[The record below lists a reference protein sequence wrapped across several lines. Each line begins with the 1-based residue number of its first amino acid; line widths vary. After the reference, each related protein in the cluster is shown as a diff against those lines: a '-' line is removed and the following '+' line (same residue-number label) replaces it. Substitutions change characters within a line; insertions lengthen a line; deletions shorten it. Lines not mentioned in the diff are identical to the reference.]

1 MTVAVIAEKPS
12 VARDIAEVLGARSR
26 GQGSLSGNG
35 YVVTWA
41 VGHLASLAQPH
52 EIQPRWKRWNLNE
65 LPMIPHAWPVRVYDK
80 TRDQFDVVQQILCA
94 PDTERI
100 VCATDAGREGELI
113 FRFIYE
119 AAGADKPVQRL
130 WISSLTNQAIE
141 QGFAN
146 LRPGSDFDGLADA
159 ARGRSQADWLVGM
172 NLSRF
177 YTLHQSNSREVLS
190 VGRVQTPTLAMVVER
205 ELAIRNFVSEDYKE
219 VSAIFRPQLDSG
231 TSNPKAPTYQGL
243 YCGGADEPAVP
254 KPKSPK
260 KESEGDSAS
269 RATRLPAD
277 GEQAAAIAA
286 RALAGNANVTSIEG
300 RQRKIPPPL
309 LYDLTELQRHANRL
323 YGNSAKKTLDVAQ
336 TLYEKKFLSYP
347 RTDSRALT
355 EDMAQTLPEVV
366 DTIREPFNDLL
377 AAGTGSRPLGRRF
390 IDDSKVGDH
399 HALIPTANRVGPTS
413 LTRDEARIYDLVCRR
428 LLAAWHQDHLYSTT
442 TVTTEITQPENAA
455 VDSGVVDRYRS
466 TGTKVDQQGWRMLEA
481 PHPST
486 EARGG
491 TPARSA
497 PAHADQELPTALRK
511 NQPQDVLESHVDD
524 KATRPPRRFTEAT
537 LLTAME
543 TAGKTVDD
551 KELSQAMRECGLG
564 TPATRAGT
572 IETLLARE
580 YIKRDKKA
588 LLATDKGIRLIELV
602 HPHAKSPAM
611 TGQWE
616 AELQRIQDGKGTL
629 NKFTA
634 EIEAFVRDVVASDQ
648 QPPPRPS
655 PKRPTGQQSVDTR
668 TGAGHGQA
676 PAVSRPPSHSAMP
689 SRAIRPEPPKL
700 ARMAQKPTSPDNLGK
715 LLSTRF
721 GFDAFRPH
729 QEQACRTICSG
740 EDVLLVMPT
749 GAGKSLC
756 YQLPGIARAG
766 TTLVV
771 SPLIALME
779 DQVIKL
785 QQQGFAAERIH
796 SGRSREQSREV
807 CRDYLSGNLDFL
819 FIAPE
824 RLSVPGFPEML
835 GKRKPTL
842 IAIDEAH
849 CISQWGHD
857 FRPDYRMLNERLPL
871 FRPAPIVALTATAT
885 PRVQNDIIEQL
896 AVPKAHRFIHGFRRD
911 NIAIEVVE
919 MKPSLRNDNTQRL
932 LSLKER
938 TPAIVY
944 APTRKKAEQLADELG
959 EAFPTAAYHAGMTPD
974 RRDKVQSAF
983 LSGALDV
990 IVATVAFGMGIDK
1003 ANVRTVVHLALPAS
1017 VENYYQEIGRS
1028 GRDGKPARAFLL
1040 HGFID
1045 RRTHEWFF
1053 ERDYPDIK
1061 LLTKLFSLLSDKP
1074 ISRDQLQKKAK
1085 MDGDTFEKAL
1095 EKLWIHGGA
1104 IVTPNEFATRGPDVW
1119 REPYCAQI
1127 EHRRGQLEEMAR
1139 FADSHS
1145 CRMQR
1150 LVRHF
1155 GDQAD
1160 SGEPCGQ
1167 CDICAPNETLA
1178 QESIEATSRQIEA
1191 MERILKTL
1199 AADRAPSSGRLH
1211 SELFGTKL
1219 DRDEFEILLAALH
1232 RAGFVDIEEDQFES
1246 DGRKIEFQRPVITTS
1261 GRRAKAGDVA
1271 NVRIPSSGKS
1281 GQSKKRRSP
1290 RKKSGARSKASPK
1303 ARTRK
1308 SASPTRAAG
1317 DSPSVLAQELRALRL
1332 SEAERRGI
1340 PAFRIFNDKVL
1351 QALSDAM
1358 PATSDELMEVKGVGP
1373 ALTKKYGSRILRVV
1387 AGASKK

>member
-1 MTVAVIAEKPS
+1 LS
-12 VARDIAEVLGARSR
+12 AR
-26 GQGSLSGNG
+26 
-35 YVVTWA
+35 
-41 VGHLASLAQPH
+41 
-52 EIQPRWKRWNLNE
+52 
-65 LPMIPHAWPVRVYDK
+65 
-80 TRDQFDVVQQILCA
+80 C
-94 PDTERI
+94 
-100 VCATDAGREGELI
+100 
-113 FRFIYE
+113 
-119 AAGADKPVQRL
+119 
-130 WISSLTNQAIE
+130 
-141 QGFAN
+141 
-146 LRPGSDFDGLADA
+146 
-159 ARGRSQADWLVGM
+159 
-172 NLSRF
+172 
-177 YTLHQSNSREVLS
+177 
-190 VGRVQTPTLAMVVER
+190 
-205 ELAIRNFVSEDYKE
+205 
-219 VSAIFRPQLDSG
+219 
-231 TSNPKAPTYQGL
+231 
-243 YCGGADEPAVP
+243 
-254 KPKSPK
+254 
-260 KESEGDSAS
+260 
-269 RATRLPAD
+269 
-277 GEQAAAIAA
+277 
-286 RALAGNANVTSIEG
+286 
-300 RQRKIPPPL
+300 
-309 LYDLTELQRHANRL
+309 
-323 YGNSAKKTLDVAQ
+323 
-336 TLYEKKFLSYP
+336 
-347 RTDSRALT
+347 
-355 EDMAQTLPEVV
+355 
-366 DTIREPFNDLL
+366 
-377 AAGTGSRPLGRRF
+377 
-390 IDDSKVGDH
+390 
-399 HALIPTANRVGPTS
+399 
-413 LTRDEARIYDLVCRR
+413 
-428 LLAAWHQDHLYSTT
+428 
-442 TVTTEITQPENAA
+442 
-455 VDSGVVDRYRS
+455 
-466 TGTKVDQQGWRMLEA
+466 
-481 PHPST
+481 
-486 EARGG
+486 
-491 TPARSA
+491 
-497 PAHADQELPTALRK
+497 
-511 NQPQDVLESHVDD
+511 
-524 KATRPPRRFTEAT
+524 
-537 LLTAME
+537 
-543 TAGKTVDD
+543 
-551 KELSQAMRECGLG
+551 
-564 TPATRAGT
+564 
-572 IETLLARE
+572 
-580 YIKRDKKA
+580 
-588 LLATDKGIRLIELV
+588 
-602 HPHAKSPAM
+602 
-611 TGQWE
+611 
-616 AELQRIQDGKGTL
+616 
-629 NKFTA
+629 
-634 EIEAFVRDVVASDQ
+634 
-648 QPPPRPS
+648 
-655 PKRPTGQQSVDTR
+655 
-668 TGAGHGQA
+668 
-676 PAVSRPPSHSAMP
+676 
-689 SRAIRPEPPKL
+689 
-700 ARMAQKPTSPDNLGK
+700 
-715 LLSTRF
+715 
-721 GFDAFRPH
+721 GFDEFRPH

-871 FRPAPIVALTATAT
+871 LRPAPIVALTATAT

-896 AVPKAHRFIHGFRRD
+896 AAPKAHRFIHGFRRD

-919 MKPSLRNDNTQRL
+919 MKPSLRNDSTKRL
-932 LSLKER
+932 LSLKGR

-983 LSGALDV
+983 LSGTLDV

-1104 IVTPNEFATRGPDVW
+1104 IVTPNEYATRGPDGW
-1119 REPYCAQI
+1119 REPYRAQI

-1139 FADSHS
+1139 FADTRS

-1167 CDICAPNETLA
+1167 CDTCAPNETLA
-1178 QESIEATSRQIEA
+1178 QESIEATSGQIEA

-1199 AADRAPSSGRLH
+1199 ATDRAPSSGRLH

-1219 DRDEFEILLAALH
+1219 DRDKFEILLAALH
-1232 RAGFVDIEEDQFES
+1232 RAGLVHIEEDQFES
-1246 DGRKIEFQRPVITTS
+1246 EGRKIEFQRPVITTS
-1261 GRRAKAGDVA
+1261 GRRANAGDVA
-1271 NVRIPSSGKS
+1271 NVRIPSSGES
-1281 GQSKKRRSP
+1281 GQSKKRRSS
-1290 RKKSGARSKASPK
+1290 RKKPGTRSKTSPK
-1303 ARTRK
+1303 KRTRK
-1308 SASPTRAAG
+1308 SVSPPRAAG
-1317 DSPSVLAQELRALRL
+1317 ASPSALAQELRALRL
-1332 SEAERRGI
+1332 TEAERRGI

-1351 QALSDAM
+1351 EAISDAM

>member
-12 VARDIAEVLGARSR
+12 VARDIAQVLGARSR
-26 GQGSLSGNG
+26 GQGSFSGNG

-205 ELAIRNFVSEDYKE
+205 ELAIFNFVSEDYKE
-219 VSAIFRPQLDSG
+219 VSVIFRPQLDSG

-254 KPKSPK
+254 KPTSPK
-260 KESEGDSAS
+260 KENEGDSAS

-428 LLAAWHQDHLYSTT
+428 LLAAWHQNHLYSTT
-442 TVTTEITQPENAA
+442 TVITEITQPAHAPAE
-455 VDSGVVDRYRS
+455 SGLVDRYRS

-491 TPARSA
+491 TPARST
-497 PAHADQELPTALRK
+497 PANADQELPTELRE

-648 QPPPRPS
+648 QPPPRPP
-655 PKRPTGQQSVDTR
+655 PKRPARQQSIDMR
-668 TGAGHGQA
+668 TGTGPS
-676 PAVSRPPSHSAMP
+676 PAVSRPPNHSAIA
-689 SRAIRPEPPKL
+689 SRAIRPEPP
-700 ARMAQKPTSPDNLGK
+700 RPVRTAQKPTSPDDLEK

-740 EDVLLVMPT
+740 EDILLVMPT

-857 FRPDYRMLNERLPL
+857 FRPDYRMLNERLSL
-871 FRPAPIVALTATAT
+871 LRPAPIVALTATAT

-896 AVPKAHRFIHGFRRD
+896 AAPKAHRFIHGFRRD

-919 MKPSLRNDNTQRL
+919 MKPSLRNDTTKRL

-938 TPAIVY
+938 TPAIIY

-1003 ANVRTVVHLALPAS
+1003 ANVRTVIHLALPAS

-1119 REPYCAQI
+1119 REPYRAQI

-1139 FADSHS
+1139 FADTRS

-1160 SGEPCGQ
+1160 SGKPCGQ
-1167 CDICAPNETLA
+1167 CDTCAPNETIA
-1178 QESIEATSRQIEA
+1178 QESIEATSGQIEA
-1191 MERILKTL
+1191 MERILKNL
-1199 AADRAPSSGRLH
+1199 ATDRAPSSGRLH

-1219 DRDEFEILLAALH
+1219 DRDQFEILLAALH
-1232 RAGFVDIEEDQFES
+1232 RAGLVHIEEDQFES
-1246 DGRKIEFQRPVITTS
+1246 DGRKVEFQRPVITTS
-1261 GRRAKAGDVA
+1261 GRRANADDVA
-1271 NVRIPSSGKS
+1271 NVRIPWSGKS
-1281 GQSKKRRSP
+1281 GQRKKRRSS
-1290 RKKSGARSKASPK
+1290 RKKSGARSKAIPK
-1303 ARTRK
+1303 VRTRK
-1308 SASPTRAAG
+1308 SASSPRTAG
-1317 DSPSVLAQELRALRL
+1317 ASPSALAQELRALRL
-1332 SEAERRGI
+1332 TEAERRGI

-1351 QALSDAM
+1351 EALSDAM